1 MKHIC
6 LLNNK
11 EELNAH
17 KEKFGLRPPLAY
29 YTKSKET
36 GVIPKRKVKIHYNPN
51 VVIDDVGT
59 TYLDYYSTQT
69 LFPQDKLEI
78 LSNGD
83 YYESFKINGVE
94 QAKPL
99 VSVETEYGPVYRDDY
114 VVLTPLTPDS
124 SIEAVTTEDVF
135 TFNQDVDTD
144 NWWLVWL

>member
-29 YTKSKET
+29 YTKLKET

-51 VVIDDVGT
+51 VVIDDAGT

-94 QAKPL
+94 QAKPW
-99 VSVETEYGPVYRDDY
+99 S
-114 VVLTPLTPDS
+114 
-124 SIEAVTTEDVF
+124 
-135 TFNQDVDTD
+135 Q
-144 NWWLVWL
+144 